1 MSDSEKKEWE
11 GKAKEAKEQYDKD
24 YKEWLENGGEEAMAE
39 VLQSSCATYK
49 FINNKRLRVT
59 RGLNENGK
67 NFRNLLISVG
77 LEPVLSYM
85 KNFAS
90 LGLKKTGFILIIVH
104 FYIRGKLLIILCD
117 K

>member
-77 LEPVLSYM
+77 LEPVLSYK
-85 KNFAS
+85 KNCAFLYPRKAVN
-90 LGLKKTGFILIIVH
+90 KTM
-104 FYIRGKLLIILCD
+104 R
-117 K
+117 

>member
-85 KNFAS
+85 KNCAFLYPRKAVN
-90 LGLKKTGFILIIVH
+90 KTM
-104 FYIRGKLLIILCD
+104 R
-117 K
+117 